1 MIVSAGLLVL
11 ESALQIYVTVAHS
24 KFSESLFISLLAL
37 VMGPII
43 VINFISAIQ
52 VTRTQDFSDKKFGR
66 AICIAFHSFQL
77 GMIWRSF
84 KLVILYDSRDWSE
97 FLALRILHAGFQSL
111 PYGIVLVVSLLIYKS
126 TDALRIVSA
135 VVSLASAAVALSS
148 YRLGDT
154 LYESEEFETN
164 KMKIKRNVGVIL
176 LVISKLFLLFC
187 RCACICLFSVVHP
200 VWIGVI
206 LGSHYILQL
215 LSGIIRMKCRHKL
228 TILAFL
234 KLLHMSYFNVFDL
247 TGKGYKGIQCSYV
260 LYYTA
265 ILVENIVMSA
275 FWMLTADQG
284 ERYKLVTVFL
294 VLMSFIV
301 GMIVKFTSCGCIFHI
316 EESLLDDAFNNPVVK
331 VNVDKEVTVPKID
344 ITPNG
349 VIHESS
355 PSPGQLV
362 SVPRAISRGKSPSN
376 TKRSVS
382 NKDSKS
388 TKSSKPAS
396 KASYDN
402 SAFISSQGNINTT
415 LDKPKET
422 KSAKTTS
429 DISGNS
435 QNKLEEKVKE
445 LKMDSIGDLASSYS
459 RNTNTL
465 NVPNKPRYF
474 NSFDDPFRER
484 NRIQVN
490 LTSTRNR
497 QQHVHHNRS
506 QSHALRTIYGTH
518 HRSSLD
524 SSELYPSESSV
535 TSSSVSYM
543 NTNGRPLNKR
553 PDIRI
558 KPYSA
563 EYDGYTT
570 DVSNSEMVSYD
581 YTMEDSSS
589 WTESSDSVS
598 AVTWPP
604 SHTTNLLKMYNIS
617 DSVSSKDNVM
627 HWLDSVDP
635 DIDTTHDL
643 SFPTINDLSMIT
655 DDASEVSMSGMKR
668 FEVKKKKD
676 KIRLKK
682 ILPKTKEVFLKFRSL
697 NYKSKDKELNDR
709 PYPLNRRNQKQS
721 TQDKSPRNPLPNT
734 TGETLPSVQFRG
746 NVMQES
752 IV

>member
-1 MIVSAGLLVL
+1 MIVSSGLLVL
-11 ESALQIYVTVAHS
+11 ESVLQIYVTVSHS
-24 KFSESLFISLLAL
+24 KFSESLFIALLAL

-111 PYGIVLVVSLLIYKS
+111 PYGIVLVVSLLLYNS
-126 TDALRIVSA
+126 NDPLRIVSA
-135 VVSLASAAVALSS
+135 VVSLVSAAVALSS

-154 LYESEEFETN
+154 LYESEEFETR

-176 LVISKLFLLFC
+176 LVLSKLFLLFC

-206 LGSHYILQL
+206 LGTHYILQL
-215 LSGIIRMKCRHKL
+215 LTGLMCKICRHKL
-228 TILAFL
+228 TVPKFL
-234 KLLHMSYFNVFDL
+234 KLLYMSYFNVFDL
-247 TGKGYKGIQCSYV
+247 TGKGYSGIKCSYV
-260 LYYTA
+260 FYYAT

-301 GMIVKFTSCGCIFHI
+301 GMIVKFTSCGCIFRI
-316 EESLLDDAFNNPVVK
+316 EESLLEDAFNNPVVK
-331 VNVDKEVTVPKID
+331 VNVDNEVTVPKID
-344 ITPNG
+344 ATPNG

-355 PSPGQLV
+355 QTPDQTV

-376 TKRSVS
+376 TKRSIS

-388 TKSSKPAS
+388 TKSSKSAS
-396 KASYDN
+396 KASFDN
-402 SAFISSQGNINTT
+402 NAFISSQGSINRTQ
-415 LDKPKET
+415 DKPKET

-429 DISGNS
+429 NVSGNS
-435 QNKLEEKVKE
+435 QSKQEEKVNKH
-445 LKMDSIGDLASSYS
+445 KMDSIVDLASSYS

-465 NVPNKPRYF
+465 NVSNKPRYF

-490 LTSTRNR
+490 LTSSKNR
-497 QQHVHHNRS
+497 QQHSHHNRS

-518 HRSSLD
+518 RRSSLD

-543 NTNGRPLNKR
+543 NTNGRPWDK
-553 PDIRI
+553 PPTIRI

-563 EYDGYTT
+563 DNDGYTT

-589 WTESSDSVS
+589 WTSESSDSVS
-598 AVTWPP
+598 AITWPP

-643 SFPTINDLSMIT
+643 SFPTVNDLSIIP
-655 DDASEVSMSGMKR
+655 DDASEASMPGMKR
-668 FEVKKKKD
+668 FEVQKKKD

-709 PYPLNRRNQKQS
+709 PYPLNRKKQEQS
-721 TQDKSPRNPLPNT
+721 AHDNSPRNPLPK
-734 TGETLPSVQFRG
+734 TGMAQSTVQFRG